1 MIKQQ
6 PGWVLPDLRAASKRT
21 HTASVIE
28 KSLFSIP
35 PECQDL
41 GKGKRYYIRTY
52 GCQANERDSETLA
65 GILESLGYA
74 PCAQAEEADVI
85 LINTCAVRRNAE
97 DKVLGELGSLKR
109 LSVQRDDL
117 VIGLCGCMAQ
127 EEEMVSTVLE
137 KYRHVNLIFGTHNL
151 HRLPQLLY
159 AVISGQE
166 RCVEVFSQEGEVIE
180 NLPVRRF
187 GRHKAWVN
195 IMYGC
200 DKFCTMQ

>member
-74 PCAQAEEADVI
+74 P
-85 LINTCAVRRNAE
+85 
-97 DKVLGELGSLKR
+97 
-109 LSVQRDDL
+109 
-117 VIGLCGCMAQ
+117 
-127 EEEMVSTVLE
+127 
-137 KYRHVNLIFGTHNL
+137 
-151 HRLPQLLY
+151 
-159 AVISGQE
+159 
-166 RCVEVFSQEGEVIE
+166 
-180 NLPVRRF
+180 
-187 GRHKAWVN
+187 
-195 IMYGC
+195 
-200 DKFCTMQ
+200 